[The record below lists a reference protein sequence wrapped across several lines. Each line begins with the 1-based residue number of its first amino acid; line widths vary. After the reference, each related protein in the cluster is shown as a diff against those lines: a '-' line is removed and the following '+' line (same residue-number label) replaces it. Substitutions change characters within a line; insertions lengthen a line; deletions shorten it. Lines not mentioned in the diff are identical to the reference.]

1 LLAAAGSKIRAMS
14 EADPTCIG
22 RVRHV
27 LGADVTVALDPDLA
41 GVEPIY
47 RGRLQSV
54 GQIGSIVRFPQG
66 PISLIGGVT
75 LVGIAE
81 LNSPLPPVEN
91 VQVGERWLKVQ
102 LLGEVNSL
110 GSFQRGVSA
119 YPGLDDPVHFSTA
132 DDLRQVFPSESPT
145 LIKFGTL
152 SSAEAIPVSLDAAKL
167 VLRHSAVVGSTGAG
181 KTSAVAEILQSL
193 IADGWPGANVVVIDP
208 HGEYAQAVGDKGSVR
223 SVLDPAR
230 RLRVPY
236 WALSAEE
243 ILTAFTSMA
252 PGKTLIAKWTQL
264 VAEARVKFV
273 ESADWLTLD
282 PSAVTAD
289 TPVPFDIREVWHR
302 FDWENSETRDKA
314 GDPETVCL
322 EDAGNAQEL
331 RRARFTPYAPAGG
344 SPHKGPAYEN
354 YGRVPEILRLA
365 LANPDFAFFQEP
377 AADATGDDPL
387 EVVMG
392 EWLGD
397 EQPISVLDF
406 SGVPTAVADLAIGVV
421 LDLLFEVALRSD
433 PDGSGIGRP
442 RPMLFV
448 LEEAHRYLGEGANEF
463 TARAASRIA
472 REGRKYGVGLLMVT
486 QRPSELPETALAQCG
501 TLIALR
507 LTSSKDQGQIK
518 AALPDNVTG
527 LADVLPSLRTGE
539 AVVSGEAIVLP
550 VRATIRPPHPFPR
563 AEDPALDSWRD
574 DLGPPDLAPALRK
587 WRGLY
592 DEKEA

>member
-1 LLAAAGSKIRAMS
+1 MRMS
-14 EADPTCIG
+14 EASPTCIG

-27 LGADVTVALDPDLA
+27 LGSDVTVALDSDLA

-47 RGRLQSV
+47 RGQLQSV
-54 GQIGSIVRFPQG
+54 GQIGSIVRLPQG
-66 PISLIGGVT
+66 PVTLIGGVS

-81 LNSPLPPVEN
+81 LSSPLPPAEN

-102 LLGEVNSL
+102 LLGEIDSL
-110 GSFQRGVSA
+110 GTFQRGVST
-119 YPGLDDPVHFSTA
+119 YPGLDDPVHFSTPEN
-132 DDLRQVFPSESPT
+132 LRHVFPSDDPG
-145 LIKFGTL
+145 LIRFGTL
-152 SSAEAIPVSLDAAKL
+152 TSAPSIPVSLDAAKL
-167 VLRHSAVVGSTGAG
+167 VLRHAAVIGSTGAG
-181 KTSAVAEILQSL
+181 KTSAVAEILQAL
-193 IADGWPGANVVVIDP
+193 VADGWPGANVIVIDP
-208 HGEYAQAVGDKGSVR
+208 HGEYAQAIGDKGSVR
-223 SVLDPAR
+223 SVLDRDR

-236 WALSAEE
+236 WALGAEE
-243 ILTAFTSMA
+243 TLSAFVGFS
-252 PGKTLIAKWTQL
+252 PGKTVSTRWNEL

-273 ESADWLTLD
+273 EAAQWLDLD

-289 TPVPFDIREVWHR
+289 TPVPFDIREVWHQL
-302 FDWENSETRDKA
+302 DWENSETRDERSDPDTVRLEDS
-314 GDPETVCL
+314 GDP
-322 EDAGNAQEL
+322 QQL

-344 SPHKGPAYEN
+344 KPHKGPLYEH

-365 LANPDFAFFQEP
+365 LGNPDLAFFQQPE
-377 AADATGDDPL
+377 ADPSGTDPL
-387 EVVMG
+387 EQAMM
-392 EWLGD
+392 EWLGGKS
-397 EQPISVLDF
+397 PISVLDF

-433 PDGSGIGRP
+433 ANGPGIGRP
-442 RPMLFV
+442 RPVLFV
-448 LEEAHRYLGEGANEF
+448 LEEAHRYLGEGANDF

-507 LTSSKDQGQIK
+507 LTSGKDQGQIK

-550 VRATIRPPHPFPR
+550 VRTTIQPPNPFPK
-563 AEDPALDSWRD
+563 AEDPALDSWRKEQEEPN
-574 DLGPPDLAPALRK
+574 LGPPLAK

-592 DEKEA
+592 DEKEGAADD